1 MARNRTNAR
10 KKIATVKQWK
20 ESGLSQVEFCRRKGM
35 QQWQLSEWKRLAKAL
50 EGQEDAL
57 DGRGVKPSMNTPP
70 GACKAKVK
78 ETHRANRQLPSPTA
92 VEPPPFV
99 PVQLL
104 DASIGDSR
112 EEDASANFACV
123 LEIVL
128 KRGQTVRVA
137 PNCQPQFLHAVL
149 STLDLV

>member
-1 MARNRTNAR
+1 MARSRTSAS

-20 ESGLSQVEFCRRKGM
+20 ESGLSQTEFCRRKGM

-50 EGQEDAL
+50 EGQDDAVS
-57 DGRGVKPSMNTPP
+57 GHGVKPSMNTPP
-70 GACKAKVK
+70 GTCKAKVK
-78 ETHRANRQLPSPTA
+78 EDLRANRQLPSPTA

-104 DASIGDSR
+104 DDSGEDSR
-112 EEDASANFACV
+112 EKNAAPNFACV

-137 PNCQPQFLHAVL
+137 PNCHPQFLHAVV